1 MRRLILSMVATT
13 MMAVTSIPVHAA
25 QTKGRDPSPCICLCG
40 PIIDGK
46 QICFCICDQGGD

>member
-1 MRRLILSMVATT
+1 MRKLVLSMVATT
-13 MMAVTSIPVHAA
+13 MMAVTFVPVHAA
-25 QTKGRDPSPCICLCG
+25 QTRGKDPSPCVCLCG